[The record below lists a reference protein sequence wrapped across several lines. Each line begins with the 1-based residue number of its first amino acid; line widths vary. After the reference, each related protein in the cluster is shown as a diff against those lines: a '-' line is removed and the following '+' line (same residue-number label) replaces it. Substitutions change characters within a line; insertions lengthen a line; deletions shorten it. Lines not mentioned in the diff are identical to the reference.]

1 MSRVVLS
8 IRIQRRLKEEAEKL
22 GIDIRAVVEKA
33 LEEEIRRAKFM
44 RFKKLVEEALKNID
58 TTVEEWIKAV
68 KEVRIERQ
76 CPYGEVSS

>member
-1 MSRVVLS
+1 MFKGYGMSRVVLS

-22 GIDIRAVVEKA
+22 GIDIRAVGEKA
-33 LEEEIRRAKFM
+33 LEEEIRGAKFM

-68 KEVRIERQ
+68 KEIRIER
-76 CPYGEVSS
+76 

>member
-33 LEEEIRRAKFM
+33 LEDEIRRAKFM

-68 KEVRIERQ
+68 KEVRIER
-76 CPYGEVSS
+76 

>member
-1 MSRVVLS
+1 
-8 IRIQRRLKEEAEKL
+8 
-22 GIDIRAVVEKA
+22 VERA

-68 KEVRIERQ
+68 KEVRIEK
-76 CPYGEVSS
+76 

>member
-22 GIDIRAVVEKA
+22 GIDIRAVGEKA
-33 LEEEIRRAKFM
+33 LEEEIRGAKFM

-68 KEVRIERQ
+68 KEIRIER
-76 CPYGEVSS
+76 

>member
-33 LEEEIRRAKFM
+33 LEDEIRRAKFM

-58 TTVEEWIKAV
+58 TTVEEWIKTV
-68 KEVRIERQ
+68 KEIRIERQ
-76 CPYGEVSS
+76 CPYGEVSP

>member
-22 GIDIRAVVEKA
+22 GIDIRAVVERA

-44 RFKKLVEEALKNID
+44 RFKKLVEEALNNID

-68 KEVRIERQ
+68 KEVRIER
-76 CPYGEVSS
+76 

>member
-1 MSRVVLS
+1 MFKGYGMSRVVLS

-58 TTVEEWIKAV
+58 TTVEEWIKTV
-68 KEVRIERQ
+68 KEIRIER
-76 CPYGEVSS
+76 